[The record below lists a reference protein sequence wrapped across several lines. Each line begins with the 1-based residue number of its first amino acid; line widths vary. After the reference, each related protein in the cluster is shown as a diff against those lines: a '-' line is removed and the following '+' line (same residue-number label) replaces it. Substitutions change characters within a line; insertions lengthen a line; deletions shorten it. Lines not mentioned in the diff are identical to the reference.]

1 MRSLATRIGGLALCA
16 SAASFVAARGPQ
28 RARAC
33 DISFPPSVTSGI
45 LGFES
50 GTPELSPGSQ
60 LPRNLALTYWST
72 RGEPR
77 LTLAGAAVA
86 LEPLGPS
93 PEAGEIGLM
102 TPSEPLQSG
111 ALYQLDGSTAFTV
124 ADFIDTEP
132 PSAPVLADRSVSVS
146 DGRDGCAY
154 DSCGPMV
161 TVSARIAPGSDD
173 HTPPERLTYALYLG
187 ASAQKA
193 RQSETPASLGLLEN
207 GETWFFAA
215 DAWAER
221 DMYLSV
227 AALDFAG
234 NQSTRT
240 EPVLLRRGPS
250 SCSASGSSAFGTLG
264 WALLVLAAHAS
275 RRRTKRDPLA
285 AL

>member
-1 MRSLATRIGGLALCA
+1 MRSLVNRVGGLAVCA
-16 SAASFVAARGPQ
+16 SAASFVAAGGPP

-33 DISFPPSVTSGI
+33 DVPSPPSVTSGI
-45 LGFES
+45 LGFD
-50 GTPELSPGSQ
+50 GGNPELAPDAP
-60 LPRNLALTYWST
+60 LPRNLALVYWSS
-72 RGEPR
+72 RGVPR
-77 LTLAGAAVA
+77 LTLDGAPVA

-93 PEAGEIGLM
+93 AEAGTTGM
-102 TPSEPLQSG
+102 MAPSEPLRSG
-111 ALYQLDGSTAFTV
+111 ARYELDGSTAFTV

-132 PSAPVLADRSVSVS
+132 PSAPVLADQSVSVS
-146 DGRDGCAY
+146 DGREGCAY

-161 TVSARIAPGSDD
+161 TVTARIAPGSDD
-173 HTPPERLTYALYLG
+173 RTPPERLTYALYLG

-193 RQSETPASLGLLEN
+193 RQSEVPARLGLLEN
-207 GETWFFAA
+207 GETWFFAD

-250 SCSASGSSAFGTLG
+250 GCSASGSSAFGTLG
-264 WALLVLAAHAS
+264 WALLLLAVEAF
-275 RRRTKRDPLA
+275 RRRTKRHPLA
-285 AL
+285 AP